1 MNRARSTAVGPS
13 PSPGQSQSQG
23 PSQGRHAALIA
34 DVAGLIVDVPD
45 FPQPGILFK
54 DLTPV
59 LADPRAF
66 AGVIDWFADLALN
79 DPAGA
84 ISAVV
89 GIESRGFLLGAPLAL
104 RLGVPLLPVRKAG
117 KLPRAVLTESYELE
131 YGSATLAL
139 HADALPTGGPVLIVD
154 DVLATGG
161 TAAAAAALVSRAGG
175 TVTCVAVLLE
185 LAALGGRRRLAPCH
199 VHALLAA

>member
-1 MNRARSTAVGPS
+1 MNPARSTAVGPS
-13 PSPGQSQSQG
+13 QSQG
-23 PSQGRHAALIA
+23 PNAALIA
-34 DVAGLIVDVPD
+34 DVARLIVDVPD
-45 FPQPGILFK
+45 FPKPGIVFK

-175 TVTCVAVLLE
+175 TVTGVAVLLE

>member
-1 MNRARSTAVGPS
+1 VNPTRSTAVGPS
-13 PSPGQSQSQG
+13 PGLSQG
-23 PSQGRHAALIA
+23 PSRHAALIA
-34 DVAGLIVDVPD
+34 DVARLIVDVPD
-45 FPQPGILFK
+45 FPKPGILFK

-185 LAALGGRRRLAPCH
+185 LAALGGRRRLAPRH